1 MPHTPPPP
9 SRQGGTAA
17 TAPAVPRHAP
27 LVPTVAT
34 ARIHRAP
41 PRPPQVPAA
50 VSHMPRCMS
59 HVHPH
64 GSYGDGVC
72 GCLKVHEDAL
82 EVMGTSVRT
91 RWWRYVVWA
100 NWSAHARRP
109 ALLPKAAQ
117 HEGRV
122 ELYAFQGNEY
132 LKDSAMLD
140 MEKRSIASKPENRG
154 VMQHLHELALDSWG
168 MGPGAE
174 NEL

>member
-1 MPHTPPPP
+1 
-9 SRQGGTAA
+9 
-17 TAPAVPRHAP
+17 
-27 LVPTVAT
+27 
-34 ARIHRAP
+34 
-41 PRPPQVPAA
+41 
-50 VSHMPRCMS
+50 MPRCMS

-64 GSYGDGVC
+64 GLYEDGVC

-168 MGPGAE
+168 MGPGARE